1 MQKKRPQSD
10 WRVQI
15 FVRLSGFDGAETLA
29 VDLASMGATGN
40 EVLLELHARGHS
52 EVIGFFYGG
61 VVVHL
66 STRLSDYSVV
76 PGSTLFAITQT

>member
-10 WRVQI
+10 ESAQV
-15 FVRLSGFDGAETLA
+15 FVRLSGLDGAETLA
-29 VDLASMGATGN
+29 VDLASIDTTGN
-40 EVLLELHARGHS
+40 EVLLKLHARGHS
-52 EVIGFFYGG
+52 EVIGFFHGG

-66 STRLSDYSVV
+66 PTRLSDYSVV